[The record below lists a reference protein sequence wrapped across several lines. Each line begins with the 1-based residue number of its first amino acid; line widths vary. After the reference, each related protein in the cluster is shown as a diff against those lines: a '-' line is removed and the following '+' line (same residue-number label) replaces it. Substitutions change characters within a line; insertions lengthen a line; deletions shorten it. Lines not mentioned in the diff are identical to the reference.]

1 MGNIRAFMGCIP
13 FSTWESQSCV
23 INLLQVLC
31 TCSPA
36 IWFVIPSLAC
46 CITLHRRELQV
57 WNLKVYKFVGAQY
70 QIIYK
75 IHSNWEFH
83 NKSIASALQFCRLIC
98 YCTLG
103 TLHCSAARVSFWFL
117 FKYSSWS
124 LQRTHW
130 NCTDAESLF
139 AFDFAMADLTVLEN
153 INIDFCWNEI
163 WFSSKCGNFE
173 AKRVSPMKV

>member
-1 MGNIRAFMGCIP
+1 MTPGRILRTHDLFWLGNKKSLRSENFLKTIQSLKSTCFFMGNIAAF
-13 FSTWESQSCV
+13 
-23 INLLQVLC
+23 INGMH
-31 TCSPA
+31 
-36 IWFVIPSLAC
+36 SLFN
-46 CITLHRRELQV
+46 LRVPELRD
-57 WNLKVYKFVGAQY
+57 
-70 QIIYK
+70 
-75 IHSNWEFH
+75 
-83 NKSIASALQFCRLIC
+83 KSIASALQSCYLPVC

-103 TLHCSAARVSFWFL
+103 TLHCSVARVSFWFS

-153 INIDFCWNEI
+153 INIDSCWNEI

-173 AKRVSPMKV
+173 AKQVGAMKV